1 MLLEYQSLS
10 LFSGTA
16 GEGLAA
22 RNLWGLIH
30 KAQSSGLWP
39 PQRQGCVA
47 LPQLGSECRAAVPL
61 CPGLLHLAP
70 TAGKERFLP
79 LFWVPGRPRNRLM
92 SAGPACPLMGRMWAG
107 ALGTDELGR
116 RALGRHSQS

>member
-1 MLLEYQSLS
+1 MLCKDQSLS
-10 LFSGTA
+10 LFSGMA
-16 GEGLAA
+16 GKGLAA
-22 RNLWGLIH
+22 CNLRGLIH

-47 LPQLGSECRAAVPL
+47 RPQPGSECRAAVPL
-61 CPGLLHLAP
+61 CPRLLRLAP

-92 SAGPACPLMGRMWAG
+92 SAGPAL
-107 ALGTDELGR
+107 
-116 RALGRHSQS
+116 